1 MDAHY
6 GRFGDPDDRPG
17 MTRGR
22 LQELMKEFPD

>member
-17 MTRGR
+17 MTHAR
-22 LQELMKEFPD
+22 LNELMEEFPD